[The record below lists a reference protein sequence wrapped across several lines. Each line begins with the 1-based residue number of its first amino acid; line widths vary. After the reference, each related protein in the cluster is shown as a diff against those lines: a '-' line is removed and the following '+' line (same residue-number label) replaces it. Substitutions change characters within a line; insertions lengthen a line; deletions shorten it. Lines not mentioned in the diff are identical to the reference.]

1 MNAKQKTKFLIVGG
15 LIAALYAVATYIS
28 AAIGLAY
35 GGIQFRFSEALT
47 VLPVF
52 TPAAIPGLIIGCF
65 IGNLGSPFGM
75 LDVLLGTFAT
85 ALAAVCSF
93 YTRKVTFMRL
103 PLISMF
109 FPVLF
114 NTIIVGAEI
123 AYFLPEGFSALGFLV
138 AAAEIA
144 TGELAVCYG
153 LGIPLFLT
161 LKKSEIPLLK

>member
-1 MNAKQKTKFLIVGG
+1 MNIKQKTKFLIAGG

-85 ALAAVCSF
+85 ALAAACSF
-93 YTRKVTFMRL
+93 YTRKITFMRL

-138 AAAEIA
+138 SSAEIA